1 MFKNWF
7 GKATIYTQEDVTHL
21 KHQITEMEHLL
32 EYAQQSTTRATK
44 QERIS
49 LATKSLST
57 LKNVREFLDKV
68 EVK

>member
-7 GKATIYTQEDVTHL
+7 GKALSYTQDDITHL
-21 KHQITEMEHLL
+21 RHQITEIEHLL
-32 EYAQQSTTRATK
+32 EYAQQSKTRATK
-44 QERIS
+44 QERTS
-49 LATKSLST
+49 LTTKSLTT